1 MKNKE
6 NKKMAY
12 DLNVKIGERLRELR
26 EKANLSQAKFIK
38 VMQCQG
44 IDISTSTYSRYEYG
58 ESEIPIFFINVFCKY
73 YHVSPDY
80 LINGVEPTSDRKIMQ
95 MLSLLNKNEKNMIG
109 KFLHDFA
116 RCMDVD
122 EN

>member
-1 MKNKE
+1 M
-6 NKKMAY
+6 
-12 DLNVKIGERLRELR
+12 R

-38 VMQCQG
+38 EMQCQG
-44 IDISTSTYSRYEYG
+44 FNISTSTYSRYEYG
-58 ESEIPIFFINVFCKY
+58 ESEIPIFFVNVFCKY

-95 MLSLLNKNEKNMIG
+95 MLNLLNKDEKNTIG

-116 RCMDVD
+116 RCMEVE